1 MRLCGLRA
9 SYFFLKRERFGM
21 VKKRRILIVGIF
33 ISILILMGSML
44 FLLGMGDLGGK
55 APKDKIPE
63 PEKNFTVQVFD
74 IQEIQ
79 TGLTHF
85 SQDGRVF
92 LEGKR
97 GKASIT
103 IPFEKISQIHLQNL
117 KGDEISA
124 KVSLRNGDHIEMQ
137 LNRKAIFYGKAKFGT
152 FQIEAKDLKSIRF
165 QP

>member
-1 MRLCGLRA
+1 
-9 SYFFLKRERFGM
+9 M
-21 VKKRRILIVGIF
+21 VNKKRISMMGVSTCSIILIC
-33 ISILILMGSML
+33 SIL

-63 PEKNFTVQVFD
+63 PEKNFAVQVVD
-74 IQEIQ
+74 LQEIQ
-79 TGLTHF
+79 TALRNF
-85 SQDGRVF
+85 SQEGRVF

-117 KGDEISA
+117 KGDKISA
-124 KVSLRNGDHIEMQ
+124 KVSLRNGDNIEMQ
-137 LNRKAIFYGKAKFGT
+137 INRKAIFYGKAKFGT

>member
-1 MRLCGLRA
+1 MMA
-9 SYFFLKRERFGM
+9 VSISFG
-21 VKKRRILIVGIF
+21 IL
-33 ISILILMGSML
+33 LGSLL

-63 PEKNFTVQVFD
+63 PEKNFGAQVIDLQEVQ
-74 IQEIQ
+74 
-79 TGLTHF
+79 TALTHF
-85 SQDGRVF
+85 SQEGRVF

-124 KVSLRNGDHIEMQ
+124 KVSLRNGDKIEMQ

>member
-1 MRLCGLRA
+1 
-9 SYFFLKRERFGM
+9 M
-21 VKKRRILIVGIF
+21 VKKRRISMMG
-33 ISILILMGSML
+33 ISISSGILMGSML

-63 PEKNFTVQVFD
+63 PEKNFAVQVID
-74 IQEIQ
+74 LQEIQ
-79 TGLTHF
+79 TALTNF
-85 SQDGRVF
+85 SQEGRVF

-103 IPFEKISQIHLQNL
+103 IPFEKISRIHLQNL

-124 KVSLRNGDHIEMQ
+124 KVSLRNGENIEIQ